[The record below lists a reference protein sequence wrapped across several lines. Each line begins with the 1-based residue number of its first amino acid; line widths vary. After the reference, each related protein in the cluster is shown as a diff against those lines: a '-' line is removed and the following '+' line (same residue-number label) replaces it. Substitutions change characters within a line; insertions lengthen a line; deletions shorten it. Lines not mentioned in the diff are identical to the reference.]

1 MPPAHEAEAERIR
14 ALPRKELQAL
24 AKELGVKANGK
35 TVTILDD
42 VLAALEAQVSSA
54 EASPLEQKPGSP
66 NHTASPAQDTGC
78 HRACPVSHEQ
88 TGAACQHEMSA
99 ASPENAHIE
108 SEHARTKQVPTASN
122 VSGSHFQEAS
132 MAVQHAEQVNSAADP
147 PPEPVTVSSNPFFEP
162 ANAVPSTA
170 ADDVRLT
177 DIPKGTTAQQTM
189 TDAPAVLPAEAGQDA
204 AEPMQLPSGDHL
216 LPTYISGISPG
227 ANAMAAG
234 PSAAAVEAAKPQQG
248 NDGADVLGTATR
260 SEAVTIPD
268 NDNVTAVQACVV
280 QLDPPSAAETDADRP
295 GNLAATPN
303 ETDLAATASISVQQS
318 SQNAQHSLDEAAAG
332 EPTANPDEL
341 SMAAMET
348 DAALEALA
356 TEPGPEAASLPG
368 QLQSAHKAFVKGRE
382 SGIWQ
387 GAKQVQLQDLETQ
400 WDTYKAGTKRGL
412 ELPNLADVHQ
422 RSVAL
427 AESGFTTA
435 DSPNIRASTRSA
447 IHLPAAGSK
456 RKAGDIDETGAEKLE
471 PAQQPPAKRQTPAK
485 RAAWNSPFR
494 PARTAVPRIPS
505 ASALQPRDNVDASL
519 TPSGRKILHAK
530 RTLSLKEPS
539 VPDKPAEAIARDTQ
553 PGPARKLAPP
563 KPPSHVDRAKKA
575 AEVFTARRAAALA
588 KARE

>member
-170 ADDVRLT
+170 ADD
-177 DIPKGTTAQQTM
+177 
-189 TDAPAVLPAEAGQDA
+189 
-204 AEPMQLPSGDHL
+204 
-216 LPTYISGISPG
+216 
-227 ANAMAAG
+227 
-234 PSAAAVEAAKPQQG
+234 
-248 NDGADVLGTATR
+248 
-260 SEAVTIPD
+260 
-268 NDNVTAVQACVV
+268 
-280 QLDPPSAAETDADRP
+280 
-295 GNLAATPN
+295 
-303 ETDLAATASISVQQS
+303 
-318 SQNAQHSLDEAAAG
+318 
-332 EPTANPDEL
+332 
-341 SMAAMET
+341 
-348 DAALEALA
+348 
-356 TEPGPEAASLPG
+356 
-368 QLQSAHKAFVKGRE
+368 SAHKAFVKGRE